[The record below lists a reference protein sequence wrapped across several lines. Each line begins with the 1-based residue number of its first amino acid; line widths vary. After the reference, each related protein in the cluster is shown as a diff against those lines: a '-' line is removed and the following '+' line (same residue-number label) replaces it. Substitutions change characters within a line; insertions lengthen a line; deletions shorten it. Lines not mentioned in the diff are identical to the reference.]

1 MNDFDKYVLSRWAY
15 SIGKEFISDH
25 EWSLLHQRF
34 LQDPA
39 ARDFASRSWSLDTC
53 PYELLKKYN
62 LTDWM
67 KDVVINTNKSESI
80 PSVTT
85 MTEASNIASTMTN
98 AFCSV
103 KADGF
108 NVQADYLDGRLICVL
123 TRGRSSDAVDA
134 SALQPVLP
142 QTIPIKGKVRVY
154 GEAVVPNELFS
165 KIQRLYSNVSQRS
178 SVATALSKPELAKE
192 MKVMTFY
199 MDSDS
204 IQFQTMEEMMDTL
217 YRCKFDT
224 VTFLTTDFNVMESVK
239 KLSDIKD
246 TLDYI
251 TDGCVVRPNQLPSE
265 SKYAF
270 RIYNWAEPYYKSFVT
285 GYQYSNAPLYFGVQL
300 QIFPIKTAIGSRQ
313 SVLDIDNIERI
324 LSNNL
329 YKDSPVAFVM
339 RSHAIADIDLDM
351 TRQLQLIYKNRSQEY
366 LDLIRQE
373 EMNKNVMFSNF

>member
-1 MNDFDKYVLSRWAY
+1 MNDFDKYILARWAY
-15 SIGKEFISDH
+15 SIGQEFISDY

-34 LQDPA
+34 LKDPQTH
-39 ARDFASRSWSLDTC
+39 DFAATSWSLDTC

-62 LTDWM
+62 LTHWM
-67 KDVVINTNKSESI
+67 HNVVINTNKSESI
-80 PSVTT
+80 PSITT
-85 MTEASNIASTMTN
+85 LTEASKIASSMSN
-98 AFCSV
+98 VFCSV

-108 NVQADYLDGRLICVL
+108 NVQADYLDGRLICIL
-123 TRGRSSDAVDA
+123 TRGRSSDAIDA
-134 SALQPVLP
+134 SALKPVFP

-154 GEAVVPNELFS
+154 GEAVVPNDLFS

-178 SVATALSKPELAKE
+178 SVATALSKPELAKD

-199 MDSDS
+199 MDSDTVK
-204 IQFQTMEEMMDTL
+204 FKTMSEMMDTL

-224 VTFLTTDFNVMESVK
+224 VTFLTTAFDVMNTVK
-239 KLSDIKD
+239 KLSDIKN
-246 TLDYI
+246 TLGYL
-251 TDGCVVRPNQLPSE
+251 TDGCVVRPNELPSE

-285 GYQYSNAPLYFGVQL
+285 GYRYSNAPLYFGIQL
-300 QIFPIKTAIGSRQ
+300 QIYPVKTAIGSTQ

-351 TRQLQLIYKNRSQEY
+351 TRQLQLIYRDNSQEY

-373 EMNKNVMFSNF
+373 EMNKNVMLNGI